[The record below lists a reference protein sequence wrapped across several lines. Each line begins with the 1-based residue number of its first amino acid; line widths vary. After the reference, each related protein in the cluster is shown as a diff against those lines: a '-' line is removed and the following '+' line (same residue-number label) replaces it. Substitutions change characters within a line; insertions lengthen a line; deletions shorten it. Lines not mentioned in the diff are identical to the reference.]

1 MTNEKNTV
9 LSTSALAPSKRHYT
23 LGEELVNSISHGIGA
38 ALSIAAL
45 VLLVVKA
52 VHDGPQD
59 GYALCVVGYTLFGA
73 SLVILYLMS
82 TLYHSLSFTRAEKV
96 FQILDHSAI
105 YILIAGSYSAFAL
118 TILRGPLGWTIFGV
132 NWGLAILG
140 ITLDAVWG
148 CRLKRVSMT
157 LYLLMGWM
165 ILLAIKPVI
174 ATMPPLSLILLA
186 SGGVSYTLG
195 CVFFVMKNRFMHGVW
210 HFFVLAGSALQ
221 FFAAYFLLPLR

>member
-1 MTNEKNTV
+1 MTSEKNVV
-9 LSTSALAPSKRHYT
+9 LSRPALTAKKRHYT
-23 LGEELVNSISHGIGA
+23 FGEELVNSISHGIGA

-45 VLLVVKA
+45 VLLIVKA
-52 VHDGPQD
+52 AICGPEQ
-59 GYALCVVGYTLFGA
+59 GYAECVVGYTIFGA

-118 TILRGPLGWTIFGV
+118 TILLGPLGWTIFGV

-140 ITLDAVWG
+140 ITLEAVWG
-148 CRLKRVSMT
+148 CRLQRLSLT
-157 LYLLMGWM
+157 LYLLMGWL
-165 ILLAIKPVI
+165 ILLAIKPLI
-174 ATMPPLSLILLA
+174 ASMPPLSLTLLA
-186 SGGVSYTLG
+186 AGGVSYTLG

-210 HFFVLAGSALQ
+210 HFFVLAGSALH